1 MGEIQMPHCFG
12 DVTRLI
18 GIEPARRLL
27 AYRAKPTMPRANV
40 APQHKGRSPISPAL
54 EDVRTPRFLTN
65 RVQVQAL
72 NQVEQMVLIGWIT
85 EANPQPLGFRLTSF
99 GVQNLKFA
107 ARSEEHTSELQSQS
121 NLVCRLL
128 LEKKK
133 K

>member
-1 MGEIQMPHCFG
+1 MCEIQMPHCFG

-18 GIEPARRLL
+18 GIEPARRPL

-40 APQHKGRSPISPAL
+40 AAQHKGRSPISPAL
-54 EDVRTPRFLTN
+54 EDVWTLRFLAN

-107 ARSEEHTSELQSQS
+107 AQESFTLKFNSA
-121 NLVCRLL
+121 
-128 LEKKK
+128 KTF
-133 K
+133 